1 MNKQIRKILITAL
14 LILPFI
20 LYGLPNIFMLLILG
34 FLCFF
39 EGALLKMYWLQIKA
53 RNIKKANKRVLL
65 LIALCIYLV
74 YQNTVEKYSATGFKV
89 SYLLLF
95 ILGLIPNYD
104 DENQNQED
112 AKNLIE
118 E

>member
-1 MNKQIRKILITAL
+1 MNKQIRKILITSL
-14 LILPFI
+14 LILPFV

-39 EGALLKMYWLQIKA
+39 EGALLKMYWLQIRA

-74 YQNTVEKYSATGFKV
+74 YQNTVENYSATGFKV

-95 ILGLIPNYD
+95 ILGLIPNYE

>member
-65 LIALCIYLV
+65 FIALCIYLV
-74 YQNTVEKYSATGFKV
+74 YQNTVENYSAVGFKV

-95 ILGLIPNYD
+95 IFGLIPNYY
-104 DENQNQED
+104 DENHNQKD
-112 AKNLIE
+112 AENLIE

>member
-1 MNKQIRKILITAL
+1 VNKQIRKILITAL

-65 LIALCIYLV
+65 FIALCIYLV
-74 YQNTVEKYSATGFKV
+74 YQNTVENYSAVGFKV

-95 ILGLIPNYD
+95 IFGLIPNYY
-104 DENQNQED
+104 DENHNQKD
-112 AKNLIE
+112 AENLIE